1 VFHTTPDSSFR
12 VNGKDAVP
20 FLSQS
25 NVNRLVLRN
34 IWTVADPENVG
45 HLTQIAQLWMI
56 LRLVALAQCS
66 SVVVDDLDRALRS
79 GETPAQALG
88 NTLQTTADM
97 ALPLPIFQN
106 IPFPDGDLLTQIYL
120 QYNESTQNGEGLTSS
135 ALCKD
140 KSIHSTTK
148 DSNALSTP
156 NPIFGQENFSASN
169 QNSGRQTALYNNSER
184 PTSQS
189 DMSFLSNNPHV
200 GESSS
205 YEERRDMSATT
216 IDGNGLDMTC
226 NIIPSSHSSNAPS
239 HSQQRQQQPS
249 IGNHFGPTIHASNIQ
264 SKMKSSLFWPEK
276 RREDG
281 DFDPFAEIQ
290 SIPDNPLPNLS
301 DSLAE
306 KNELISNDEDSD
318 FGDFVVATASE
329 PVSPFCVSQSN
340 PVLPQDISL
349 IRSTSN
355 AVSTLGSNASGHLY
369 PSMAGVFDSPR
380 GLLSTSTHE
389 PNCNDNVNSNQA
401 RTSQEAELGS
411 FLTEESNCTA
421 SVCRGSKTNCL
432 DSHDFDD
439 MPATKAAL
447 ATLGSQASASID
459 EHSNAERVPVGL
471 LSVSDAFGSLVD
483 VEQTPL
489 PSLPSPEPI
498 GTVFTVKEKD
508 SRVADS
514 VQFPAEDDEDFG
526 SFAGTSMNEQCTFPV
541 SSVQKSD
548 QTEKDEC
555 FNKLKEENFG
565 VVSRDGT
572 LLVDAIVVSDLSKE
586 LKMDFDDDDDFGDF
600 TAAVGSMGD
609 TAPELTGW
617 DALDALA
624 SANDAPLPSLDHVV
638 LSAAIGHHEISV
650 ASSRIETEAETENED
665 FGEFERV
672 DFAEQDHEIGLGAFS
687 FLSSSRQPD
696 ALVVNELPSL
706 DQIVLS
712 AAIDHHETSVASSR
726 KETEADGENEDFGG
740 FEGVEQE
747 HKVGFGA
754 SFSMASS
761 FQPGTL
767 VANEAS
773 ENPGGIDCVIK
784 SDANEGS
791 ALAEPSVSVS
801 SDLLPPKSLSL
812 FPLSAKQALC
822 NAYQAKIATETS
834 HDHSKTD
841 TDAGASNQ
849 RSLFIPE
856 PPGSGQ
862 PDVLGDIGAKGAKA
876 TPVLLSNITSES
888 SASKVSVECVPSPV
902 FGKDYD
908 HAAGMVL
915 LREDEHDSIE
925 RNDNVIISAQIQSV
939 HKNDSTLDCQQ
950 VEESFAAALIE
961 GADLERDSCTSASE
975 MSSATD
981 SNCLNSRKIGFDCKT
996 AIRTDDPFAA
1006 FDSLAGLAL
1015 PIPLLPSIEQDHD
1028 TYGNLISAV
1037 GEESHAVEN
1046 FDDVNGTKNPG
1057 SSEPFDNFKVVEVME
1072 SHEEKKQKE
1081 KTKSLDG
1088 EDLSNNIQIRIN
1100 DTESI
1105 PKETDEYERNAVG
1118 CSSSLKLEES
1128 VMNKEPEELVDAYF
1142 TGSNPVYESCESQPD
1157 GKVAAENNNAFGDF
1171 SAFEVASSSAH
1182 VRIVHMD
1189 EANSVHPSDAHPQFG
1204 VSSGSKEDFESFG
1217 EFADAIGNQTTYEC
1231 PTHVPTT
1238 ISDEPE
1244 IKRVMQIREHISR
1257 QSDQLPESIRRSL
1270 MPPEHH
1276 INLEECFDANIGMEI
1291 PLNEERQNRAKRC
1304 AHLLSL
1310 LTIDG
1315 CRLASTFWEQS
1326 FTIVKN
1332 ELKTAVLLLEEAL
1345 SVPSDEKHL
1354 TKSALQIFVNG
1365 LAEYVRVVRSIVAT
1379 VGDLLMLD
1387 PSAFF
1392 TVDTFSSSWQ
1402 SVPLLHDALEIERL
1416 WKGIERFCESL
1427 GLVPRK
1433 IESLVTIRTIGEQR
1447 VEADGLCHFTLQP
1460 LSERDEDTKSTITW
1474 NGRIYM
1480 ACSANFLANK
1490 CAFYSTED

>member
-1 VFHTTPDSSFR
+1 
-12 VNGKDAVP
+12 
-20 FLSQS
+20 
-25 NVNRLVLRN
+25 
-34 IWTVADPENVG
+34 
-45 HLTQIAQLWMI
+45 
-56 LRLVALAQCS
+56 
-66 SVVVDDLDRALRS
+66 
-79 GETPAQALG
+79 
-88 NTLQTTADM
+88 M

-340 PVLPQDISL
+340 PVLPQDILL

-355 AVSTLGSNASGHLY
+355 AVSTLGSNASGHPY

-411 FLTEESNCTA
+411 FLTEESNCTS

-432 DSHDFDD
+432 DSHDFDE

-447 ATLGSQASASID
+447 ATLGSQASAIID
-459 EHSNAERVPVGL
+459 ELSKAERVPVGL

-498 GTVFTVKEKD
+498 GTGGREKD

-526 SFAGTSMNEQCTFPV
+526 SFAGTSMNEQCTFHV
-541 SSVQKSD
+541 SSIQKSD

-555 FNKLKEENFG
+555 SNKLKEENSG
-565 VVSRDGT
+565 DVSRDGT
-572 LLVDAIVVSDLSKE
+572 LLVDAIVVADLSKE

-624 SANDAPLPSLDHVV
+624 SAKDAPLPSLDPVV
-638 LSAAIGHHEISV
+638 SSAAIGHHEMSV

-665 FGEFERV
+665 FGEFEGV
-672 DFAEQDHEIGLGAFS
+672 DLAEQDHEIGLGAFS
-687 FLSSSRQPD
+687 FMSSSRQPE
-696 ALVVNELPSL
+696 ALVVNELPSS
-706 DQIVLS
+706 DQVVLS
-712 AAIDHHETSVASSR
+712 AAIDHHETSVAIGR
-726 KETEADGENEDFGG
+726 IETEADGENEDGG
-740 FEGVEQE
+740 EFEGVEQE

-812 FPLSAKQALC
+812 FPLSAQQPLC
-822 NAYQAKIATETS
+822 NAYQAKFATETS

-841 TDAGASNQ
+841 TASGASNQ

-1189 EANSVHPSDAHPQFG
+1189 EANCVHPSDPHPQFG
-1204 VSSGSKEDFESFG
+1204 VSSGSEVEDFESFG
-1217 EFADAIGNQTTYEC
+1217 EFADAIGNQTTSEC

-1238 ISDEPE
+1238 ISGEPE
-1244 IKRVMQIREHISR
+1244 IKRVMLIREHISR

-1291 PLNEERQNRAKRC
+1291 PLSEERQNRAKRC

-1379 VGDLLMLD
+1379 IGDLLMLD

-1402 SVPLLHDALEIERL
+1402 SVPLLHDALEIE
-1416 WKGIERFCESL
+1416 IMERHRT
-1427 GLVPRK
+1427 LV
-1433 IESLVTIRTIGEQR
+1433 
-1447 VEADGLCHFTLQP
+1447 
-1460 LSERDEDTKSTITW
+1460 
-1474 NGRIYM
+1474 
-1480 ACSANFLANK
+1480 
-1490 CAFYSTED
+1490 